1 MAQDAAAWGRPT
13 NATRK
18 GAASMTTFDER
29 EKGFEAKYKHDKEFN
44 FKAGAR
50 RNKLLGLWVAEL
62 LGLDGDAAAAY
73 AREVVES
80 DFEEPG
86 DDDVLRKV
94 LGDLEAK
101 EIGQTTHQVR
111 RKMDELMEEARDQIL
126 SEMKG

>member
-1 MAQDAAAWGRPT
+1 
-13 NATRK
+13 
-18 GAASMTTFDER
+18 MTTFDER

-50 RNKLLGLWVAEL
+50 RNKLLGLWAAEL
-62 LGLDGDAAAAY
+62 FGLEGEAAAAY
-73 AREVVES
+73 AREVIES

-94 LGDLEAK
+94 HGDLEAK
-101 EIGQTTHQVR
+101 GVGQSTHQVR
-111 RKMDELMEEARDQIL
+111 RHMDELMEVARDQLL

>member
-1 MAQDAAAWGRPT
+1 
-13 NATRK
+13 
-18 GAASMTTFDER
+18 MTTFDER

-50 RNKLLGLWVAEL
+50 RNKLLGLWAAEL
-62 LGLDGDAAAAY
+62 LGLEDEAAAAY
-73 AREVVES
+73 AREVIES

-94 LGDLEAK
+94 QGDLEAK
-101 EIGQTTHQVR
+101 GLDKSTHQVR
-111 RKMDELMEEARDQIL
+111 KQMDKLMEVARDQIL